1 MKTNT
6 LTDFTVQIRINEELI
21 KAYKK
26 KQETYPS
33 TESLDNVIR
42 MELEKLILKVPA
54 VIQKQSRSQIESQ
67 HFLKIARVTLGFK
80 NSEIIKLL
88 SERGQLIG
96 AGKFHK
102 IQKVDQ
108 QI

>member
-54 VIQKQSRSQIESQ
+54 VIQK
-67 HFLKIARVTLGFK
+67 
-80 NSEIIKLL
+80 
-88 SERGQLIG
+88 
-96 AGKFHK
+96 
-102 IQKVDQ
+102 
-108 QI
+108 